1 MNHALTLLSKGFD
14 GTCVF
19 KCAQLPLEKNIQSCH
34 KIIGTHRKSGIISS
48 QLDFNEE
55 SPFIHHIPLAGQIGT
70 VGPFHC
76 LGPWL
81 GCGKVEEKAS
91 VKKYVN
97 EEKTDVILLQFTHLM
112 RFTYRQRVVL

>member
-1 MNHALTLLSKGFD
+1 MVH
-14 GTCVF
+14 VF
-19 KCAQLPLEKNIQSCH
+19 SNVHNYHWEKNLQSCH

-76 LGPWL
+76 PAHGLAAARSRR
-81 GCGKVEEKAS
+81 K
-91 VKKYVN
+91 
-97 EEKTDVILLQFTHLM
+97 HL
-112 RFTYRQRVVL
+112 